1 MLIGRNRQ
9 LAELILAGS
18 EQRTGVVTWLQ
29 GTEGVGKS
37 TLARAASAQS
47 GRVVHHV
54 DVYPEDRDHPLAAV
68 RELAA
73 LLGADVDTAE
83 PSRSLLGALEAA
95 GPCCVLLED
104 AQWMDEASQQV
115 LWQVLRRSR
124 RLPVW
129 MIVTS
134 TAESGPLFDGL
145 TLLLRSP
152 DRGRLIRIPEFT
164 EAETADFL
172 RTELGFPVEGDALA
186 RAHALTGGS
195 PALLASLVDQLRLA
209 GRAVNVRTVL
219 NSLTTRH
226 RGSGL
231 VRDHVA
237 TVMAGATPTERASLI
252 ALAQSGDLSTA
263 QLGQLLEAQSL
274 PDTGAAS
281 LTDSGLVERS
291 GPQQVRLRYK
301 GAASEILD
309 HATWTEARDS
319 HAALATVLGG
329 LEALDHA
336 VAAAGPAEAPAV
348 LADLQARLIDAYAQH
363 DLALAFRLAHLASTL
378 DPSFVIEVV
387 LAALRS
393 GRPTRLLDIADD
405 LADLPPSV
413 LRTSVEVLL
422 EADQLDVSSAVER
435 LTRLDPSAVADPRE
449 LVVLTQACVHL
460 VMRSLLEMTPPLR
473 DAFRP
478 LLSTLQSRAD
488 DPSLPPWQGA
498 ELALNAVVLEALIV
512 HAFDD
517 RVPPRERI
525 DPLLALVDRA
535 AADPRTAAVAPLVPT
550 LAGILHFVVG
560 ELSAAHDELN
570 LAGPL
575 FPPMLVLQTQLTQ
588 ATIAFLHG
596 DWDRAHSLA
605 DRQLGNALDALEA
618 PTWHQAF
625 AIASLVPAVRGEDD
639 VVRQQLDWQASPV
652 VATVGDAQRNL
663 ALAWQAIARGD
674 DGEVVAALL
683 DPVWNAGLVSY
694 TGSFPTGVLRVAAH
708 TSRGDL
714 AAAVAA
720 RAALLAEPYEQRAR
734 DYALAHSDA
743 LIAAAS
749 GDVAAAE
756 RHFAL
761 AVEHLDGQEAAHPRA
776 TLRIYRLVLAEDW
789 VRSTLAAGETPS
801 TAAVEL
807 LTWSIRLLAA
817 NGAGGWRDRL
827 ARLAA
832 TLPAAQSVPAAH
844 HRLESLTS
852 REREVAALAASGLSN
867 KEIASQ
873 LFVTVRTAE
882 YHVHNA
888 MTKLQISSRARLHG
902 VFAAAA
908 R

>member
-18 EQRTGVVTWLQ
+18 ERRTGVVTWLQ

-47 GRVVHHV
+47 GRVVHHI

-68 RELAA
+68 RELGA
-73 LLGADVDTAE
+73 LLGVGLDEAE

-95 GPCCVLLED
+95 GPCCILLED

-115 LWQVLRRSR
+115 LWQVVRRSR
-124 RLPVW
+124 LLPVW

-145 TLLLRSP
+145 SLLLRSP

-172 RTELGFPVEGDALA
+172 RTELGFPVEGDALI
-186 RAHALTGGS
+186 RAHAITGGS
-195 PALLASLVDQLRLA
+195 PALLSSLVDQLRLA

-219 NSLTTRH
+219 NTLTTRH

-237 TVMAGATPTERASLI
+237 TVMATASPTERASLI

-263 QLGQLLEAQSL
+263 QLGKILEAQSL

-291 GPQQVRLRYK
+291 GPQLVRLRYK
-301 GAASEILD
+301 GAAGEILD
-309 HATWTEARDS
+309 HATWTESRDS
-319 HAALATVLGG
+319 HAALAEVLGG

-348 LADLQARLIDAYAQH
+348 LADLQVRLIDAYAQH
-363 DLALAFRLAHLASTL
+363 DLTLAFRLAHLASRL
-378 DPSFVIEVV
+378 DPSVTIEVV

-413 LRTSVEVLL
+413 LRTSVEALL
-422 EADQLDVSSAVER
+422 DTEQLDVTSAVER
-435 LTRLDPSAVADPRE
+435 LTRLDPAAIADPRE
-449 LVVLTQACVHL
+449 LVILTQACVHL
-460 VMRSLLEMTPPLR
+460 VMRSLLESTPPLR

-478 LLSTLQSRAD
+478 LLVTLRDRSND
-488 DPSLPPWQGA
+488 TTLPPWQAA

-517 RVPPRERI
+517 RVPPAERI
-525 DPLLALVDRA
+525 EPLLALADRA
-535 AADPRTAAVAPLVPT
+535 AADPRTAAVAPLVSS
-550 LAGILHFVVG
+550 LAGILHYVVG
-560 ELSAAHDELN
+560 DLSAAHEELK
-570 LAGPL
+570 LTGPL
-575 FPPMLVLQTQLTQ
+575 FPPMLLLQTQLTQ
-588 ATIAFLHG
+588 ATLAFLHG
-596 DWDRAHSLA
+596 DWDRAHTLA
-605 DRQLGNALDALEA
+605 DRQLGNALDALEVG
-618 PTWHQAF
+618 TWQQAF
-625 AIASLVPAVRGEDD
+625 AVASLVPAVRGEDD
-639 VVRQQLDWQASPV
+639 VVRTHLDWQAS
-652 VATVGDAQRNL
+652 ATVASVGEAQRNL
-663 ALAWQAIARGD
+663 TLAWQAIARGD
-674 DGEVVAALL
+674 QGDVVAALL
-683 DPVWNAGLVSY
+683 DPVWHAGLISY
-694 TGSFPTGVLRVAAH
+694 TGSLTSGALRVSAH
-708 TSRGDL
+708 ARAGNLDG
-714 AAAVAA
+714 AAAA
-720 RAALLAEPYEQRAR
+720 RSAILTEPYERRAR

-743 LIAAAS
+743 MLAAAA
-749 GDVAAAE
+749 GDATAAE
-756 RHFAL
+756 RLFTE
-761 AVEHLDGQEAAHPRA
+761 AVDHLDAHEAAHPRA
-776 TLRIYRLVLAEDW
+776 TLRVYRIVLAEDW
-789 VRSTLAAGETPS
+789 VRSTLAAGGTPS
-801 TAAVEL
+801 AAAIYL
-807 LTWSIRLLAA
+807 LAESTRLLAA
-817 NGAGGWRDRL
+817 NGAGAWRDRL

-832 TLPAAQSVPAAH
+832 GLPATHSVPAAR

-852 REREVAALAASGLSN
+852 REREVASLAASGLTN

-888 MTKLQISSRARLHG
+888 MTKLQVSSRARLHG
-902 VFAAAA
+902 VFAASG